1 MNHNYDYIILIM
13 SKRIL
18 ITGSSGLVG
27 KALVKSLLDQGY
39 LINILTT
46 QKKSINKHENVNS
59 FFWNPLKNQIDL
71 QSLENVECIINL
83 AGAPIAQRWTKKA
96 KEIIT
101 NSRVMSLQLLAHTIK
116 THNFPINHLISASAI
131 GVYANSMTHY
141 YEEKDTA
148 FNSNSF
154 LSSVVRKWEVAA
166 RIFDSENFKT
176 SILRIGIVLDKNEG
190 ALPKLIF
197 PVRNFLGA
205 FFGSGNQWQ
214 SWIHIDDLVSIFSYI
229 INQEIGGVFNA
240 VAPNPVRQSELVTK
254 IASVLK
260 KPLFLP
266 KIPEYL
272 LKLFLGDMSA
282 IILESQ
288 RVCSKKIQQSG
299 FKFKFHEI
307 GPALENILRS

>member
-1 MNHNYDYIILIM
+1 M

-27 KALVKSLLDQGY
+27 KALVKSLLEQGY
-39 LINILTT
+39 SINILTT
-46 QKKSINKHENVNS
+46 RKKNINKHQNINS
-59 FFWNPLKNQIDL
+59 FFWNPLMNKIDL

-96 KEIIT
+96 KQIIT

-116 THNFPINHLISASAI
+116 THNFPINHIISASAI
-131 GVYANSMTHY
+131 GVYPNSMTHY
-141 YEEKDTA
+141 YEENDTN

-154 LSSVVRKWEVAA
+154 LSSVVRKWELAA
-166 RIFDSENFKT
+166 KTFDSENFKI

-190 ALPKLIF
+190 ALPKLIL
-197 PVRNFLGA
+197 PIRIFLGA

-214 SWIHIDDLVSIFSYI
+214 SWIHIDDLVSIFSHI
-229 INQEIGGVFNA
+229 VELEIVGVFNA
-240 VAPNPVRQSELVTK
+240 VAPNPVRQSELVTTIAK
-254 IASVLK
+254 ILK

-266 KIPEYL
+266 KVPQRL
-272 LKLFLGDMSA
+272 LKLVLGDMSA
-282 IILESQ
+282 IALESQ

-307 GPALENILRS
+307 GPALENVLKS

>member
-1 MNHNYDYIILIM
+1 M

-39 LINILTT
+39 SINTLTT
-46 QKKSINKHENVNS
+46 RKKNINKHQNINS
-59 FFWNPLKNQIDL
+59 FFWNPLMNKIDL
-71 QSLENVECIINL
+71 QSLENVGCIINL

-96 KEIIT
+96 KQIIT

-116 THNFPINHLISASAI
+116 THNFPITHIISASAI
-131 GVYANSMTHY
+131 GVYPNSMTHY
-141 YEEKDTA
+141 YEENDTN

-154 LSSVVRKWEVAA
+154 LSSVVRKWELAA
-166 RIFDSENFKT
+166 KTFDSENFKI

-197 PVRNFLGA
+197 PIRIFLGA

-214 SWIHIDDLVSIFSYI
+214 SWIHIDDLVSIFSHI
-229 INQEIGGVFNA
+229 VKLEIVGVFNA
-240 VAPNPVRQSELVTK
+240 VAPNPVRQSELVTTIAK
-254 IASVLK
+254 ILK

-266 KIPEYL
+266 KIPQRL
-272 LKLFLGDMSA
+272 LKLVLGDMSA
-282 IILESQ
+282 VALESQ
-288 RVCSKKIQQSG
+288 RVCSKKIQKSG

-307 GPALENILRS
+307 GPALENVLKS

>member
-1 MNHNYDYIILIM
+1 M

-39 LINILTT
+39 SINTLTT
-46 QKKSINKHENVNS
+46 RKKNINKHQNINS
-59 FFWNPLKNQIDL
+59 FFWNPLMNKIDL
-71 QSLENVECIINL
+71 QSLENVGCIINL

-96 KEIIT
+96 KQIIT

-116 THNFPINHLISASAI
+116 THNFPINHIISASAI
-131 GVYANSMTHY
+131 GVYPNSMTHY
-141 YEEKDTA
+141 YEENDTN

-154 LSSVVRKWEVAA
+154 LSSVVRKWELAA
-166 RIFDSENFKT
+166 KTFDSENFKI

-197 PVRNFLGA
+197 PIRIFLGA

-214 SWIHIDDLVSIFSYI
+214 SWIHIDDLVSIFSHI
-229 INQEIGGVFNA
+229 VKLEIVGVFNA
-240 VAPNPVRQSELVTK
+240 VAPNPVRQSELVTTIAK
-254 IASVLK
+254 ILK

-266 KIPEYL
+266 KIPQRL
-272 LKLFLGDMSA
+272 LKLVLGDMSA
-282 IILESQ
+282 VALESQ
-288 RVCSKKIQQSG
+288 RVCSKKIQKSG

-307 GPALENILRS
+307 GPALENVLKS